1 MVRVVSMKKRKQ
13 KRTFLKLLFVILLL
27 SIVILIFF
35 EVRAKPVIRDVAVS
49 QAENIAS
56 CVIEDAIVTVL
67 KEKGITYS
75 SLVDVEKD
83 NTGRVSTV
91 KANTIQMNLLK
102 SEISAEI
109 SKDILE
115 TDSREISIPLGTI
128 IGISTLS
135 GKGPKIKTTLTLASN
150 VSTSIDNVF
159 TSAGINQTLHEIFVN
174 INATVYVIMPK
185 SSASAEVNTNFCIAQ
200 TVIIGTVPET
210 FADINNKGE
219 ANE

>member
-1 MVRVVSMKKRKQ
+1 MKKRKQ